1 MSWGD
6 SSAMALARMYDGGMA
21 AEADFPARFFER
33 EDESSDAL
41 FYEQPRFVTHIDDA
55 TIAALTAFYGDFL
68 PADCRVLDL
77 MSSWISHLPTAR
89 YARVEGL
96 GMNAAELAANRR
108 LDAHVVQNLNEDPR
122 LPYDAEQFDRALVA
136 VSVQYLVRPIEVFA
150 ELRRVLAPGGQV
162 AVALSHRCFP
172 TKAVLAFRALSPSDR
187 VQLVSAYLHRAGFAD
202 ITFVDRS
209 PPQGDPLWIVTGTR
223 VN

>member
-1 MSWGD
+1 
-6 SSAMALARMYDGGMA
+6 MA

-55 TIAALTAFYGDFL
+55 TIAALTAFYGEFL

-77 MSSWISHLPTAR
+77 MSSWVSHLPPVR

-96 GMNAAELAANRR
+96 GMNAAELAANKR
-108 LDAHVVQNLNEDPR
+108 LDAHVVHDLNEDPR
-122 LPYDAEQFDRALVA
+122 LPYEGGQFDRALIA
-136 VSVQYLVRPIEVFA
+136 VSVQYLLRPIEVFA
-150 ELRRVLAPGGQV
+150 ELRRVLAPDGRV
-162 AVALSHRCFP
+162 AVAMSHRCFP
-172 TKAVLAFRALSPSDR
+172 TKAIFAFRALSPNAR

-202 ITFVDRS
+202 IAAADRS
-209 PPQGDPLWIVTGTR
+209 PAVGDPLWIVTGAHR
-223 VN
+223 PSD

>member
-1 MSWGD
+1 
-6 SSAMALARMYDGGMA
+6 MYDGGMA
-21 AEADFPARFFER
+21 AEGFPARFFER
-33 EDESSDAL
+33 QDESSDAL
-41 FYEQPRFVTHIDDA
+41 FYDQPRFVTHIDDA
-55 TIAALTAFYGDFL
+55 TIAALTDFYEEFL

-77 MSSWISHLPTAR
+77 MSSWVSHLPSTR

-108 LDAHVVQNLNEDPR
+108 LDAHVVQDLNEDPC
-122 LPYDAEQFDRALVA
+122 LPYEAGQVDRALMA

-150 ELRRVLAPGGQV
+150 DLRRVLAPSGQV

-187 VQLVSAYLHRAGFAD
+187 VQLVSAYLHRAGFAA
-202 ITFVDRS
+202 IAFVDRS
-209 PPQGDPLWIVTGTR
+209 PAEGDPLWIVTGACQPGD
-223 VN
+223 